1 MPWLAPEDLHAFL
14 RSRRSVRRFLPEP
27 VSDDVLQRVLETAIY
42 APSAHNLQPWR
53 FAVIRTDDAKARLAQ
68 ALAAQMRSDMEAQG
82 ASAETI
88 EARAQ
93 RSQAR
98 LQEAPLV
105 VMLNLDETVRRDA
118 EDPHERHMMVQS
130 VAIVG
135 LQILLA
141 AHAEGLGGV
150 WVCWPL
156 YAQEAA
162 QQALNLPPSWKPQG
176 MLFLG
181 YPAEAP
187 APPPRKP
194 WQEVTREIR

>member
-1 MPWLAPEDLHAFL
+1 MSWLAPKDLHAFL
-14 RSRRSVRRFLPEP
+14 RSRRSVRRFLPDP
-27 VSDDVLQRVLETAIY
+27 VPDDVLQRVLEIAIY

-53 FAVIRTDDAKARLAQ
+53 FAVMRTDEAKVRLAQ
-68 ALAAQMRSDMEAQG
+68 ALAAQMRNDMGAQGVSAEAIEAQV
-82 ASAETI
+82 
-88 EARAQ
+88 R

-98 LQEAPLV
+98 LREAPLV
-105 VMLNLDETVRRDA
+105 VMLNLDETVHRDV
-118 EDPHERHMMVQS
+118 EDPRERYMMVQS

-141 AHAEGLGGV
+141 AYAEGLGGV

-156 YAQEAA
+156 YAQGAA
-162 QQALNLPPSWKPQG
+162 QKALNLPPSWKPQG

-181 YPAEAP
+181 YPAETP
-187 APPPRKP
+187 APPPRKS

>member
-1 MPWLAPEDLHAFL
+1 MFPPPDALHAFL

-27 VSDDVLQRVLETAIY
+27 VPDGVVQRILETAIY

-53 FAVIRTDDAKARLAQ
+53 FAVVRTDEAKGRLAA
-68 ALAAQMRSDMEAQG
+68 ALTAQMRRDMTARGEPEKAI
-82 ASAETI
+82 AAR
-88 EARAQ
+88 EARSRRRIA
-93 RSQAR
+93 
-98 LQEAPLV
+98 EAPVIV
-105 VMLNLDETVRRDA
+105 VLSLDSETHRDP
-118 EDPHERHMMVQS
+118 EDPLEPHMLVQS
-130 VAIVG
+130 IGIVG

-156 YAQEAA
+156 YAPEATRT
-162 QQALNLPPSWKPQG
+162 ALDLPPTWEPQG

-187 APPPRKP
+187 APPPRRP
-194 WQEVTREIR
+194 WRELTLWR